1 MSIAVAATPTERSLS
16 LAGLF
21 VLAIGSLDIGLEQ
34 SLVLPALP
42 ALARHYESSLT
53 ATSWIA
59 TGFIL
64 ASVVGIPLLGRL
76 GDIFGRRRLL
86 FVALGA
92 FTIGGLICALSST
105 IELVI
110 AGRIIQGLG
119 SAAGALMLGL
129 LRDAV
134 PAERLTRSIGIV
146 IGGVSAGGAIG
157 SVLSGVFVDH
167 VSAQSIFW
175 FLSALSLSIM
185 VAAYLLVPESPQ
197 RSRVP
202 IDVPGALLL
211 ASGLAALL
219 LAISKGN
226 DWGWSSASIV
236 LLFVGSAVLLAT
248 FALVETRT
256 RQPLVDLALIARA
269 PFLNAGVCAFTAGY
283 SFFVVLIV
291 VPQIAAIPE
300 ISGYGFG
307 YSTTKTGLL
316 LVPMAVVAMVAGWTA
331 GRIVERVGP
340 RSLMATGSAIGVASY
355 VFASL
360 AHGNAAQISVL
371 TAGVGVT
378 FGFTLTAIAS
388 IVVREASADKTS
400 IAAGVNGVLRQ
411 TGSAIAAAAAVAL
424 ITGAGKVGPFPAEVG
439 YTRAFAMGAI
449 ACGVGVLAAVLLPG
463 RRWHAAAVAAS

>member
-1 MSIAVAATPTERSLS
+1 MSIAVAAAPAERSLS

-21 VLAIGSLDIGLEQ
+21 VLAVGSLDIGLEQ

-42 ALARHYESSLT
+42 ALARHYESSLI

-59 TGFIL
+59 TGFLL

-76 GDIFGRRRLL
+76 GDVFGRRRLL

-92 FTIGGLICALSST
+92 FTIGGLICALSNT

-110 AGRIIQGLG
+110 VGRIIQGLG

-134 PAERLTRSIGIV
+134 PAERLTRSIGII

-157 SVLSGVFVDH
+157 SVLSGVLVDH
-167 VSAQSIFW
+167 VSVRSIFW
-175 FLSALSLSIM
+175 FLSALSLAIM
-185 VAAYLLVPESPQ
+185 LGAFLLVPESPQ
-197 RSRVP
+197 RARVP
-202 IDVPGALLL
+202 IDVSGAVVL

-226 DWGWSSASIV
+226 DWGWSSASII
-236 LLFVGSAVLLAT
+236 LLFAASAVLLAL
-248 FALVETRT
+248 FALIESRA
-256 RQPLVDLALIARA
+256 RQPLVDLALVART
-269 PFLNAGVCAFTAGY
+269 PFANAGVCAFAAGY

-307 YSTTKTGLL
+307 YSTTETGLL
-316 LVPMAVVAMVAGWTA
+316 LVPMAVVAMAAGWTA

-340 RSLMATGSAIGVASY
+340 RLLMATGSAVGVAAY
-355 VFASL
+355 AFASL
-360 AHGNAAQISVL
+360 AHENAVQISLL

-378 FGFTLTAIAS
+378 FGFTLTGIAA
-388 IVVREASADKTS
+388 IVVRDASADKTS
-400 IAAGVNGVLRQ
+400 IAAGVNGVLRT
-411 TGSAIAAAAAVAL
+411 TGSAIAAAAAVAI
-424 ITGAGKVGPFPAEVG
+424 ITGSGKIGPFPAEVG
-439 YTRAFAMGAI
+439 YTRAFVMGAI
-449 ACGVGVLAAVLLPG
+449 ACGFGLVASALLPG
-463 RRWHAAAVAAS
+463 RRWHAAAAPAG